1 MFDSMDSTDMQYRFS
16 VWFFHSDI
24 EGSNGL
30 VAHLVLTTY
39 VNATQQSL
47 VVDGE
52 GRNFYSLSFVF
63 LILNLIVAIGLIRA
77 MRLIGPIRLLG

>member
-1 MFDSMDSTDMQYRFS
+1 MFDSMDSTDMQYWFS

-52 GRNFYSLSFVF
+52 GKEFLFIVFCF
-63 LILNLIVAIGLIRA
+63 LILNLIVAIGLIRL
-77 MRLIGPIRLLG
+77 MGLIGQ